1 MSPNGERVPR
11 KAIKIVLFWSN
22 WVLVLFLGKRFASSP
37 GDEVNFLLKNLATLV
52 IALIGTAVML
62 RYLRGVILK
71 VTIAVIWIVTIL
83 IAVVL

>member
-1 MSPNGERVPR
+1 MSPNGERVP
-11 KAIKIVLFWSN
+11 LFWSN